1 METHIDPLRSEI
13 GLRRI
18 ENSETEERRVTE
30 MAEKD
35 QRALLLLE
43 WLSVKFRVKMMMIR
57 KRESPC
63 LTGGVAAALTTKEL
77 FFCEADATGFEPN
90 ICLAV

>member
-1 METHIDPLRSEI
+1 
-13 GLRRI
+13 LRRI

-43 WLSVKFRVKMMMIR
+43 WLSVKFRVKCKSLLR
-57 KRESPC
+57 P
-63 LTGGVAAALTTKEL
+63 LVAAA
-77 FFCEADATGFEPN
+77 FQGCCHNSVNTGS
-90 ICLAV
+90 CC

>member
-1 METHIDPLRSEI
+1 MIMETHIDPLRSEI
-13 GLRRI
+13 RLRRI
-18 ENSETEERRVTE
+18 ENSETEERRIMK

-57 KRESPC
+57 KRERRRRGI
-63 LTGGVAAALTTKEL
+63 TDKTNGEGFYNKGGGG
-77 FFCEADATGFEPN
+77 D
-90 ICLAV
+90 

>member
-1 METHIDPLRSEI
+1 
-13 GLRRI
+13 LRRI

-57 KRESPC
+57 KRE
-63 LTGGVAAALTTKEL
+63 
-77 FFCEADATGFEPN
+77 
-90 ICLAV
+90 IHY

>member
-57 KRESPC
+57 KRERLQLSHS
-63 LTGGVAAALTTKEL
+63 LL
-77 FFCEADATGFEPN
+77 
-90 ICLAV
+90 